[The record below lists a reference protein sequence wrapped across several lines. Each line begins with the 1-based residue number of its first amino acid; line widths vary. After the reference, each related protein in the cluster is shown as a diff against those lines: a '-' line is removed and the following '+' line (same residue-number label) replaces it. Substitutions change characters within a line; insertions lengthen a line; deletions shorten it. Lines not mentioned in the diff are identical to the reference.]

1 MAMRVFADQMYG
13 KRSAAAGNM
22 CKRKAGNRRR
32 MQGCTGSFTV
42 ESVFLFPIIILLIA
56 FLLHLSMDW
65 FESVRQAAEDVD
77 ALRQMSTRTY
87 FLNQNTLQEIL
98 ELLQ

>member
-1 MAMRVFADQMYG
+1 MRVFADQMHLKKSTAVG
-13 KRSAAAGNM
+13 KMSGRN
-22 CKRKAGNRRR
+22 AGNRRR
-32 MQGCTGSFTV
+32 MQGCRGSFTV
-42 ESVFLFPIIILLIA
+42 ESVFLFPIILLLIA
-56 FLLHLSMDW
+56 FLLHLSADW

-77 ALRQMSTRTY
+77 VLRQMNTRTY